1 MTNAEGPKTAATK
14 EAHSG
19 KSTPPLTGL
28 RVIDLTS
35 VIFGPMAT
43 SMLAELGAD
52 VIKVEPPS
60 GDIMRHVEPIRSP
73 GMSAIYMNANRGKR
87 SVVIDLKKPSGREAL
102 LRLAET
108 ADVFVHSMRNSA
120 ATRLGITY
128 DDIRGLNPALIYCFA
143 CGFGSTGP
151 YAELPAYDD
160 IIQAA
165 CGLASLAGAADGE
178 PRLVRSIMADKTAGL
193 YLSNA
198 IMTALLARHNTGLG
212 QYVEVPMFECL
223 SAFILTEHL
232 AGASFDP
239 VIDGPGYKRVLSMSR
254 RAHPTKDSFIA
265 VLPYTSAHWQRF
277 LKLIGHDDLASAEW
291 VSDVTQRSARFEELY
306 DLIADVTPTRTTD
319 EWIEAL
325 RRIDIPAMPVNQLD
339 DLLRDPQLAASGL
352 FETYEHPTEGTL
364 HGVTSPIKF
373 SDMDRVPGF
382 APALGADT
390 RDVLSEIGYNN
401 EAINVMNRD
410 GSVICMQVDN
420 E

>member
-1 MTNAEGPKTAATK
+1 MTNAKGPKTAATK

-19 KSTPPLTGL
+19 KSAPPLTGL

-165 CGLASLAGAADGE
+165 CGLASLAGAADAREAGAILGLGE
-178 PRLVRSIMADKTAGL
+178 RAAGDDH
-193 YLSNA
+193 
-198 IMTALLARHNTGLG
+198 ARHRGGGALVQG
-212 QYVEVPMFECL
+212 RPEV
-223 SAFILTEHL
+223 
-232 AGASFDP
+232 AGE
-239 VIDGPGYKRVLSMSR
+239 VV
-254 RAHPTKDSFIA
+254 
-265 VLPYTSAHWQRF
+265 Q
-277 LKLIGHDDLASAEW
+277 
-291 VSDVTQRSARFEELY
+291 EELQGRGVGRPSVP
-306 DLIADVTPTRTTD
+306 DAQTRD
-319 EWIEAL
+319 
-325 RRIDIPAMPVNQLD
+325 Q
-339 DLLRDPQLAASGL
+339 
-352 FETYEHPTEGTL
+352 
-364 HGVTSPIKF
+364 
-373 SDMDRVPGF
+373 
-382 APALGADT
+382 
-390 RDVLSEIGYNN
+390 RDVLAGRRRRVLLQRHDAGEL
-401 EAINVMNRD
+401 VD
-410 GSVICMQVDN
+410 GP
-420 E
+420 EGAEGRA